1 MKCEIF
7 NISNIPTVLYGE
19 DSNSCYIVIH
29 GQGGNKFEAERFA
42 LIATTYGYQVLA
54 IDLPKH
60 GKRTDEANFVPWKV
74 EKELKIVMDYAKKK
88 WSKISLRAT
97 SIGVYFS
104 LLAFKSEKIE
114 KCLFVSP
121 LLDMQR
127 MISDLMRLANVSI
140 EQLKKEKEIKTDF
153 GQTLSWQYFC
163 YAQDNPVKAICKN
176 TAILYA
182 SKDELIPQETVE
194 KFAKDN
200 NCNLTILNGGEHWL
214 HLPDEVKQMEQ
225 WENSHIIF

>member
-1 MKCEIF
+1 MKCKIF
-7 NISNIPTVLYGE
+7 NISNIPAVLYGE

-60 GKRTDEANFVPWKV
+60 GERTDKANFVPW
-74 EKELKIVMDYAKKK
+74 EAETELRTIMNYAKKK
-88 WSKISLRAT
+88 WNRISIRAT

-127 MISDLMRLANVSI
+127 MTADLMKLANVSI

-153 GQTLSWQYFC
+153 GQTLS
-163 YAQDNPVKAICKN
+163 
-176 TAILYA
+176 
-182 SKDELIPQETVE
+182 
-194 KFAKDN
+194 
-200 NCNLTILNGGEHWL
+200 
-214 HLPDEVKQMEQ
+214 
-225 WENSHIIF
+225 